1 MPIVLDNL
9 LITNYNKLI
18 MNKNLLASVFLSLL
32 LAVGV
37 TNCKE
42 AINATLNELGAVPIK
57 IGANDVYWTSTE
69 VGIYDA
75 HTFSFYYGEI
85 SSYDTTKKGVYEDG
99 AEWGSSYAI
108 VFNGADA
115 MTLTAQNGSDEI
127 MSYVRQSI
135 PMDIIE
141 GSIIVRS
148 TVAVDILPIL

>member
-1 MPIVLDNL
+1 L
-9 LITNYNKLI
+9 L
-18 MNKNLLASVFLSLL
+18 
-32 LAVGV
+32 
-37 TNCKE
+37 
-42 AINATLNELGAVPIK
+42 P
-57 IGANDVYWTSTE
+57 
-69 VGIYDA
+69 
-75 HTFSFYYGEI
+75 
-85 SSYDTTKKGVYEDG
+85 
-99 AEWGSSYAI
+99 I